1 MMESNRRTISGVLG
15 AAMLIGLAG
24 CAAMVPESGLEADAE
39 KQFGEMK
46 KHVPL
51 VQDPAV
57 IDYVTCVTTAVVG
70 ALDGRGADYEWELA
84 IFDQPQVNAFAMAG
98 GKIAVYSGLLNVAA
112 NDSQLA
118 AVIGHEIAHV
128 TERHVAERMARA
140 VATNVGTNVVAGVVL
155 PGQNINAARGISTA
169 IGMGAQFGLLLP
181 FNRAQESEA
190 DEEGLIFMA
199 RAGFDPRESV
209 NLWQNMAAS
218 NGRKV
223 PEFLST
229 HPSSDTRIDKLVS
242 NFPSALLA
250 YNEAKQAGRNPSCNR
265 PASLG
270 QPRRAGDQSQ

>member
-1 MMESNRRTISGVLG
+1 MTQSNRSKLYGFLG
-15 AAMLIGLAG
+15 AMVLTGIAG
-24 CAAMVPESGLEADAE
+24 CAAVVPESSLEADAE

-70 ALDGRGADYEWELA
+70 ALEGRPAEYEWELA

-98 GKIAVYSGLLNVAA
+98 GKIAVYSGLLTVAE

-140 VATNVGTNVVAGVVL
+140 VATDVGVNVLAGTVI
-155 PGQNINAARGISTA
+155 PGQNYNTARGISTA

-218 NGRKV
+218 KSREV

-242 NFPSALLA
+242 NFPRALVA
-250 YNEAKQAGRNPSCNR
+250 YNEAQQEGLNPSCNR
-265 PASLG
+265 PSSLNAP
-270 QPRRAGDQSQ
+270 QRAGAQ